1 MPRTTLLVDLAD
13 PANTGDRY
21 KELYN
26 ALGYEFKDP
35 AILDLALTHR
45 SWCAENEGRESNERL
60 EFLGDA
66 VLGMSITESLFTS
79 EPDQAEGDLAKAR
92 AEVVSAPS
100 LSEVARR
107 LELGPLLFLGRGEE
121 LSGGVDKDS
130 ILADATEAVFG
141 AVFIES
147 GWESARD
154 VVLRLLQAK
163 AEQAQTTPG
172 EGDFKTRLQE
182 FAAQHSLPA
191 PRYDM
196 TSTGPDHGRQFVS
209 TVRIGETVGEGN
221 GTSKKQAQQSA
232 AQQALAELNA
242 AIVSQT
248 SETDSAGA
256 DAPRR
261 NNES

>member
-1 MPRTTLLVDLAD
+1 MVDLAD
-13 PANTGDRY
+13 PAPAGERY
-21 KELYN
+21 RPLYQ
-26 ALGYEFKDP
+26 ALGYEFSDP
-35 AILDLALTHR
+35 SLLDLALTHR
-45 SWCAENEGRESNERL
+45 SWCAENSGRESNERL

-79 EPDQAEGDLAKAR
+79 QPDQAEGDLAKAR

-100 LSEVARR
+100 LSEVARY

-141 AVFIES
+141 AVFVES

-154 VVLRLLQAK
+154 VVLRMLGGK
-163 AEQAQTTPG
+163 AQQAQTTPG

-182 FAAQHSLPA
+182 LAAQQSLPV
-191 PRYDM
+191 PHYEM
-196 TSTGPDHGRQFVS
+196 TSTGPDHDRKFVS
-209 TVRIGETVGEGN
+209 IVRIGETIGEGN

-232 AQQALAELNA
+232 AQQALAVLDA
-242 AIVSQT
+242 ALSSDT
-248 SETDSAGA
+248 SETDSARA
-256 DAPRR
+256 DAPA
-261 NNES
+261 EEQ